1 MTLVPRVS
9 LYIPAYNAAGFL
21 NASIDALLSQT
32 LPPDEILVVDD
43 GSRDA
48 TVDVVSRYKEAKL
61 IRHDRN
67 RGLAAAR
74 NTAVR
79 AARNELVGS
88 VDADCAADPAWLE
101 KLVPSFEDPKI
112 AGASGR
118 LIEGFQDSLADRWR
132 CVHMRMD
139 RGEQRIRNP
148 MFLHGCNGLYRKS
161 AILSVGGYDE
171 AMLTAGDDADI
182 GRRLRR
188 AGRDLLHEPEAKV
201 THLRRDSIK
210 SVLRSHWQWIHFG
223 FEPDQRVARLKL
235 PSIVRHSLLSNVR
248 YMFGELALD
257 DLRNRRF
264 ELLWIDFLTLIYFPW
279 RDLRERRQM
288 QIATKTAM
296 RGGATQN
303 SL

>member
-21 NASIDALLSQT
+21 NASIEALLSQT

-101 KLVPSFEDPKI
+101 KLVPCVRGPEDRRSQRSAHRGIPGQSGGPM
-112 AGASGR
+112 AMRAYAHGSGR
-118 LIEGFQDSLADRWR
+118 ATNSQPDVPAWLQLFISE
-132 CVHMRMD
+132 
-139 RGEQRIRNP
+139 I
-148 MFLHGCNGLYRKS
+148 CNS
-161 AILSVGGYDE
+161 QC
-171 AMLTAGDDADI
+171 
-182 GRRLRR
+182 GRL
-188 AGRDLLHEPEAKV
+188 
-201 THLRRDSIK
+201 
-210 SVLRSHWQWIHFG
+210 
-223 FEPDQRVARLKL
+223 
-235 PSIVRHSLLSNVR
+235 
-248 YMFGELALD
+248 
-257 DLRNRRF
+257 
-264 ELLWIDFLTLIYFPW
+264 
-279 RDLRERRQM
+279 
-288 QIATKTAM
+288 
-296 RGGATQN
+296 
-303 SL
+303 